1 MTLQKFQFSLTFKE
15 DACDFCGLCFHKCPV
30 LKLPIELAQNEIK
43 SLVKS
48 GRSKYVLNK
57 CTSCMACNHYCP
69 NNCNPHSLIL
79 SKWNERYLKK
89 GLPERARLALPYHFP
104 NLYSLTIKHIPK
116 DEKNLIKIWNM
127 NWKNPPDSDV
137 MIYTGCNS
145 LLQPFLLDSKIFK
158 DIPIFGSLELCCG
171 EPLYR
176 MGCLDAG
183 KTVGEYLKEQ
193 FDQMKIRKMITV
205 CLAGYHMFKYVYN
218 DIFNIKFNFE
228 VVSIIDWLWE
238 QIQKGE
244 IEPQP
249 LKKTVAIHDN
259 CWPKASGNIF
269 FEKVRNI
276 LKAFEIDV
284 VEPKHTRENALC
296 CGIGAAA
303 SNYSIIYSVKSA
315 RKRLR
320 ELDVKGAD
328 FIVDYCGGCN
338 WYLTLA
344 KNVSL
349 SKLPIYHLIEIV
361 QMGIGE
367 KIKHRTDQ
375 RIKNLLLSIMGK
387 SLASYLRVKR
397 FWIAKIMD
405 KPVIDD

>member
-1 MTLQKFQFSLTFKE
+1 M
-15 DACDFCGLCFHKCPV
+15 
-30 LKLPIELAQNEIK
+30 
-43 SLVKS
+43 
-48 GRSKYVLNK
+48 
-57 CTSCMACNHYCP
+57 
-69 NNCNPHSLIL
+69 
-79 SKWNERYLKK
+79 
-89 GLPERARLALPYHFP
+89 
-104 NLYSLTIKHIPK
+104 
-116 DEKNLIKIWNM
+116 
-127 NWKNPPDSDV
+127 
-137 MIYTGCNS
+137 
-145 LLQPFLLDSKIFK
+145 
-158 DIPIFGSLELCCG
+158 
-171 EPLYR
+171 
-176 MGCLDAG
+176 
-183 KTVGEYLKEQ
+183 
-193 FDQMKIRKMITV
+193 
-205 CLAGYHMFKYVYN
+205 
-218 DIFNIKFNFE
+218 
-228 VVSIIDWLWE
+228 
-238 QIQKGE
+238 
-244 IEPQP
+244 
-249 LKKTVAIHDN
+249 KKTVAIHDN